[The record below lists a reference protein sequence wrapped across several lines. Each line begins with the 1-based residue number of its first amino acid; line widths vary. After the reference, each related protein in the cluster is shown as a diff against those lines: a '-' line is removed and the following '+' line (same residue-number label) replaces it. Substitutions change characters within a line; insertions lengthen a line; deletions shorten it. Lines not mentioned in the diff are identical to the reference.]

1 MICQFL
7 YIYDTGRLTDFDV
20 TTSLHPLNKCSG
32 TMCTG
37 GRLYSVSV
45 CIGRAY
51 VRGVCVCVCVCVCV
65 RVCVCVC
72 VCSLCVCVPGVCV
85 CVPGVCV
92 CLCVCVCPVCLC
104 VCVCARCVT
113 NK

>member
-7 YIYDTGRLTDFDV
+7 YIYDTGRLADFDV
-20 TTSLHPLNKCSG
+20 TTSLQPLNKCSG

-45 CIGRAY
+45 CISRAY
-51 VRGVCVCVCVCVCV
+51 MRERERERESVCVCVCARVCPVCVCV
-65 RVCVCVC
+65 F
-72 VCSLCVCVPGVCV
+72 PVCV
-85 CVPGVCV
+85 CVPGVCAR
-92 CLCVCVCPVCLC
+92 
-104 VCVCARCVT
+104 ARCVT